1 MFKPNFEKEVAK
13 GGLIDYFMEQEDE
26 ILDERPL
33 TVDASN
39 EEQKTTE
46 EEKSFFGQFQ
56 DEAGVPS

>member
-56 DEAGVPS
+56 DEACVPS

>member
-13 GGLIDYFMEQEDE
+13 GGFIDYFMEEEDE

-46 EEKSFFGQFQ
+46 EEKSFFGQF
-56 DEAGVPS
+56 